1 MTNKRKKTGCLGCRS
16 RKKKCDE
23 NHPDCHFC
31 VAKQIECVWP
41 DNWQEVKTAPGHN
54 GGCSYQSCDRTMLE
68 ILTSLLC
75 IAVASNTSRRRQH
88 KIQLRDLST
97 ADSGIVCERV
107 AHVPTGM
114 VDEIVPES
122 VTQHILSV
130 TAADDIASESISDG
144 ASLAYTMNVSP
155 TIQHIPFILDSTLR
169 SDTDDFQLL
178 FQHFVLQSM
187 PSMAPDDIDLD
198 LFLKYTMPLVLA
210 DDLVMRAALALS
222 SAKYMMR
229 DPTSKALYLS
239 RLCHSQVTNAIR
251 IRIITCKAG
260 LDERP
265 VFLCAATILMA
276 VLELTLGSTQSHHID
291 FATHLILNVLPSS
304 VCQIDRTLYRFLL
317 RACIYIRAET
327 WGCEGPAGLPSDV
340 EKQVANMF
348 QLAGKLEDLDN
359 EGGIRSQIGL
369 LQTAFVTG
377 LLDQSLAT
385 TFQEGAIT
393 EPHRLSTLADSLR
406 FGSASTATEW
416 TGIISQPIG
425 SSTARRHRR
434 LFVNNPRLAGGICL
448 AGYVIPLAAAAF
460 RVARGLRIASGL
472 TSTVSGVTVIPLR
485 TAEGFPVWSW
495 ILTYGVWATA
505 FSVYLWQQTRRIP
518 RNANHRRQ
526 LYLFCVIMA
535 AGHFTTAMSQA
546 SGAPPLPDIFTLYG
560 PIILTFCA
568 YSFFLVY
575 EAVLHE
581 VPKGGEPLD
590 REASPTPD
598 GDSAATVPFGAQ
610 PDQTALGIGVA
621 AMAGVPSESTTLLH
635 SHRFIK

>member
-1 MTNKRKKTGCLGCRS
+1 MSPLEGTFGRTPKVDLPDKVEGFIRTQSYEPGNSESNRSGRIVDGRNASSADCKSIIGHNDEDPSKRPILHDVEQSPASTMTMDPFPLVTG
-16 RKKKCDE
+16 
-23 NHPDCHFC
+23 
-31 VAKQIECVWP
+31 VWP
-41 DNWQEVKTAPGHN
+41 VP
-54 GGCSYQSCDRTMLE
+54 
-68 ILTSLLC
+68 ISLS
-75 IAVASNTSRRRQH
+75 ISQ
-88 KIQLRDLST
+88 
-97 ADSGIVCERV
+97 CEK
-107 AHVPTGM
+107 
-114 VDEIVPES
+114 DF
-122 VTQHILSV
+122 QHI
-130 TAADDIASESISDG
+130 TASPGQLNQMYNPKNLMAFYYRGGIQRIANGLKTDLRFGLSDG
-144 ASLAYTMNVSP
+144 CVNIQSPVSSHEAVGKVKRSLGQGN
-155 TIQHIPFILDSTLR
+155 
-169 SDTDDFQLL
+169 
-178 FQHFVLQSM
+178 
-187 PSMAPDDIDLD
+187 IDLD
-198 LFLKYTMPLVLA
+198 DFECRKRVLGGNRLSPPKETPLLKLMRMASSDKVLIPVTVLVTAVGEHSNIGRTLMSMR
-210 DDLVMRAALALS
+210 DDESPGMGALAWFMFM
-222 SAKYMMR
+222 A
-229 DPTSKALYLS
+229 
-239 RLCHSQVTNAIR
+239 SQLGN
-251 IRIITCKAG
+251 
-260 LDERP
+260 
-265 VFLCAATILMA
+265 FLCVTLSLGTNLLPEISTRMNCCNFGLLSVP
-276 VLELTLGSTQSHHID
+276 VLNL
-291 FATHLILNVLPSS
+291 V
-304 VCQIDRTLYRFLL
+304 RF
-317 RACIYIRAET
+317 CT
-327 WGCEGPAGLPSDV
+327 
-340 EKQVANMF
+340 NMF
-348 QLAGKLEDLDN
+348 QSEAVLNTDAVKPSFFRLHTKIDHYTSF
-359 EGGIRSQIGL
+359 R
-369 LQTAFVTG
+369 
-377 LLDQSLAT
+377 LDQSLAT

-621 AMAGVPSESTTLLH
+621 AMAGVPSEVALS
-635 SHRFIK
+635 